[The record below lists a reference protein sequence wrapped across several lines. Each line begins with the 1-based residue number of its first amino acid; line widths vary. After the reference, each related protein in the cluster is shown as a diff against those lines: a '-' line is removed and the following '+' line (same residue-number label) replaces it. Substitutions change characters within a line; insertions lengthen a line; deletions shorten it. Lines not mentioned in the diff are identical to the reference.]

1 MMLTSKFQNL
11 PKNWRIKELDEVCE
25 LCNGYAFKSSSFINK
40 GVPVIRIGDIKN
52 FEIDISNAMQV
63 QISQNYENYQI
74 QNGALPIAMSSANK

>member
-1 MMLTSKFQNL
+1 MLNHL
-11 PKNWRIKELDEVCE
+11 PTNWQIKTLGEACE

-63 QISQNYENYQI
+63 QISQDYENYQI
-74 QNGALPIAMSSANK
+74 QNRDLPIAMSSANK